1 MDGKQVA
8 VKYRP
13 LQFGI
18 VSLRMLNG
26 EMKCIL
32 HHFFVIVQINCNRP
46 FSA

>member
-8 VKYRP
+8 VMYRP

-32 HHFFVIVQINCNRP
+32 HLFVIVQIDCNIP